1 MNARTLL
8 GIAAAGT
15 LAWSHG
21 AVAGPHDNVVMN
33 NGALVVITPFSPNES
48 GPAERPEQRL
58 ANLTTP
64 SASTSALAPVITPLA
79 DNEVGPNELRPAMR
93 NALAA
98 PDSSLMPNPQTPWSV
113 SESGA
118 DSYGDYLAARE
129 QQVVAFEHARI
140 AAAEWNAQ
148 VAAIAARNAE
158 IAAAEAWTADGQPAL
173 GATAGSGVGLTLEG
187 GSAVGVL
194 EGPRPAG
201 ESAVWNVEPLT
212 PNADLTTGQTVVIL
226 PGTADTVVV
235 IPGEPASGAAGAA
248 GPL

>member
-1 MNARTLL
+1 MKAKAKILM
-8 GIAAAGT
+8 GMAIAAA
-15 LAWSHG
+15 AFG
-21 AVAGPHDNVVMN
+21 AQTASATTYDGRMI
-33 NGALVVITPFSPNES
+33 NGALIVATPFSPNES
-48 GPAERPEQRL
+48 GPAERHTFTSE
-58 ANLTTP
+58 TP
-64 SASTSALAPVITPLA
+64 AAVVADDRRIVTPLA
-79 DNEVGPNELRPAMR
+79 DNEVGPHDFTQQVPARLRTS
-93 NALAA
+93 AA
-98 PDSSLMPNPQTPWSV
+98 SSLMPSPQTPWSV

-118 DSYGDYLAARE
+118 ESYGDYLAARE
-129 QQVVAFEHARI
+129 QQLVEFEQARI

-173 GATAGSGVGLTLEG
+173 GATAGSGVGRALEG

-235 IPGEPASGAAGAA
+235 IPGEPSSGTAGAA